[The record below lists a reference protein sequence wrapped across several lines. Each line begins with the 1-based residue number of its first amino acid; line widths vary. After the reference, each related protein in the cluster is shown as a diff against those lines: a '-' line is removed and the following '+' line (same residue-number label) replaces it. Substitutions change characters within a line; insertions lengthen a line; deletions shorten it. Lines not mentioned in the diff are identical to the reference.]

1 MNDTAIKNFAIWA
14 RRELISDVQKRCM
27 KYGIL
32 EKGSLPGAA
41 DTIDGRVLTS
51 SERQQRAELLRLA
64 AAGGY
69 RELVER
75 AAYTWFNRL
84 LAIRFMELNDRLPSH
99 IRVLSG
105 ADGTFRPQA
114 LAEAMDLPLEALDQT
129 QIAELVQRGDDEA
142 LFRAIF
148 LAQCDELAAC
158 MPAVFDKIGGS
169 MELLL
174 PDGLLRE
181 GGIVEKLVTSIPEED
196 WREGVEIVGWMY
208 QYYVSERKDEV
219 FASFKKG
226 KKAER
231 ESIAPATQLFTPN
244 WIVRYLTEN
253 SLGRLWMLNRPDSE
267 LPKDMPYFVK
277 PDEDAETEFKIITSP
292 EDITVVDPACGSGHI
307 LVYAFELLSKM
318 YIEDGYTGRDA
329 ARLILEKNLSG
340 MEIDPRAGAMASFA
354 LTMKACELDSRFL
367 RRGVSPRITV
377 LSRVDFE
384 SEELQYI
391 ENLRNRPELMD
402 AAAHLD
408 ECGSLLTVSSEDLE
422 AVARDLASLAGEE
435 TIFGGF
441 AAEKLKRLQ
450 AELEPLSRRYDV
462 VVANPPYMGSSSLGK
477 WMGTWVKKR
486 YTEAYR
492 DLCTSF
498 IDRGFG
504 MSANNGYS
512 AMVTM
517 QSWMFLG
524 SFEKLRGKIMRNHSI
539 SSMAHLGTRAFGA
552 IGGEVVSTTATV
564 FANAKNEVKGAYF
577 RLVDMGSEE
586 EKQAGLLEALA
597 NPDCGWFYRVNANQ
611 FNVIPGSPIDYWAT
625 DSAFKSFKEQ
635 QFLNEKIDARVGL
648 ITGDGNRFLRLWH
661 EVGRSKI
668 SFENKEGS
676 TQTLK
681 WVPYTKGGEFRLWY
695 GNFDY
700 VVNWERDGWE
710 MKNDNY
716 DGARVRAHNFNG
728 PQSFKEGITW
738 NSISSSRFHCR
749 YVPKG
754 FLFDAAGPLCE
765 VLDKTLLAFML
776 GLLSSSTFVYFMQLM
791 NPTMNFPPGYLG
803 AVPFIQPADAEK
815 ENVNKLVKGNV
826 DLSKQDWNSFETS
839 WDFARHPLV

>member
-1 MNDTAIKNFAIWA
+1 MNDTAIKNYAIWA

-32 EKGSLPGAA
+32 EKGSLPGTA
-41 DTIDGRVLTS
+41 DAIDGRVLTS
-51 SERQQRAELLRLA
+51 TERQQRAELLRLA
-64 AAGGY
+64 AGGGY

-99 IRVLSG
+99 IRVLSS

-129 QIAELVQRGDDEA
+129 QVAELVQRGDDEA

-158 MPAVFDKIGGS
+158 MPAVFDKIGGA

-181 GGIVEKLVTSIPEED
+181 GGVVEKLVTSIPEED

-277 PDEDAETEFKIITSP
+277 PDEDAETEFKKISCP

-377 LSRVDFE
+377 LNRVEFE
-384 SEELQYI
+384 PEELQYI
-391 ENLRNRPELMD
+391 ETLRNRPELMD

-441 AAEKLKRLQ
+441 AAEKLEHLQ
-450 AELEPLSRRYDV
+450 VELEPLSRRYDV
-462 VVANPPYMGSSSLGK
+462 VVANPPYMGSSNMNSWLSG
-477 WMGTWVKKR
+477 WTKKR
-486 YTEAYR
+486 YKEVCK
-492 DLCTSF
+492 DLCTCF
-498 IDRGFG
+498 IKRGFSLSDDRGYEALITSDTC
-504 MSANNGYS
+504 MYIS
-512 AMVTM
+512 
-517 QSWMFLG
+517 
-524 SFEKLRGKIMRNHSI
+524 SFEKMRKEVIEQTSIVCFIDTRGTN
-539 SSMAHLGTRAFGA
+539 AHPD
-552 IGGEVVSTTATV
+552 V
-564 FANAKNEVKGAYF
+564 FDANAGWVLWNHPGANIKGSYF
-577 RLVDMGSEE
+577 KLNHPISE
-586 EKQAGLLEALA
+586 KGQRLLEALA
-597 NPDCGWFYRVNANQ
+597 NPECGWFYRASSAAFETV
-611 FNVIPGSPIDYWAT
+611 PGNPIAYWASNGVRRT
-625 DSAFKSFKEQ
+625 FVNGIPLEKVSSPRQGLATGE
-635 QFLNEKIDARVGL
+635 NE
-648 ITGDGNRFLRLWH
+648 RFLREWW
-661 EVGRSKI
+661 EVSQVKSEYDCYSLDDLRNRRGKWIPYNKGGEYRKWYGNNDYVIAFDKDSYDVLANQGNHLPSRQLYFRPSITWSKI
-668 SFENKEGS
+668 SSGVIAFRFKPQGGAFDVAGTSIFGDKS
-676 TQTLK
+676 TLEYLQGLC
-681 WVPYTKGGEFRLWY
+681 
-695 GNFDY
+695 
-700 VVNWERDGWE
+700 
-710 MKNDNY
+710 
-716 DGARVRAHNFNG
+716 
-728 PQSFKEGITW
+728 
-738 NSISSSRFHCR
+738 NSSLIMQI
-749 YVPKG
+749 
-754 FLFDAAGPLCE
+754 AA
-765 VLDKTLLAFML
+765 
-776 GLLSSSTFVYFMQLM
+776 LLS
-791 NPTMNFPPGYLG
+791 PTLNFEVGQIASYP
-803 AVPFIQPADAEK
+803 VIMSDRAEGDVCN
-815 ENVNKLVKGNV
+815 NVESARY
-826 DLSKQDWNSFETS
+826 LSKIDYDSFETS
-839 WDFARHPLV
+839 WDFEKHPLI

>member
-69 RELVER
+69 CELVER

-84 LAIRFMELNDRLPSH
+84 LAIRFMELNGRLPSH

-105 ADGTFRPQA
+105 ADGAFRPQA
-114 LAEAMDLPLEALDQT
+114 LTEAMDLPLEALDQT
-129 QIAELVQRGDDEA
+129 QVAELVQRGDDEA

-277 PDEDAETEFKIITSP
+277 PDEDAETEFKKISSP

-377 LSRVDFE
+377 LGRVEFE
-384 SEELQYI
+384 PEELQYI
-391 ENLRNRPELMD
+391 ENLRNRSELMD

-462 VVANPPYMGSSSLGK
+462 VVANPPYMGSKNMNKWLGDWIK
-477 WMGTWVKKR
+477 THYKDVKGDLFSCFMVRNVGMGA
-486 YTEAYR
+486 EHAQ
-492 DLCTSF
+492 L
-498 IDRGFG
+498 GF
-504 MSANNGYS
+504 MTPY
-512 AMVTM
+512 V
-517 QSWMFLG
+517 WMFIG
-524 SFEKLRGKIMRNHSI
+524 TYEKLRKFVIQQNTITSLIQLEYSGFS
-539 SSMAHLGTRAFGA
+539 G
-552 IGGEVVSTTATV
+552 ATV
-564 FANAKNEVKGAYF
+564 PICTFTVQKGYCPGYRGGYV
-577 RLVDMGSEE
+577 RLSDFVGADQ
-586 EKQAGLLEALA
+586 QAPRALEALA
-597 NPDCGWFYRVNANQ
+597 NPECGWFYRADASG
-611 FNVIPGSPIDYWAT
+611 FEAIPGSPISYWAT
-625 DSAFKSFKEQ
+625 QAMRRAFENGTPLGEIAEPKQGMVTRDNSKFM
-635 QFLNEKIDARVGL
+635 
-648 ITGDGNRFLRLWH
+648 RLWWEVDHARTSTNLRTH
-661 EVGRSKI
+661 EEARSDK
-668 SFENKEGS
+668 SY
-676 TQTLK
+676 K
-681 WVPYTKGGEFRLWY
+681 WIPCTSGGAYRKWY
-695 GNFDY
+695 GNNES
-700 VVNWERDGWE
+700 VVNWANDGE
-710 MKNDNY
+710 ELIAFSGPHIKNREY
-716 DGARVRAHNFNG
+716 YFRESV
-728 PQSFKEGITW
+728 TW
-738 NSISSSRFHCR
+738 TAISSSVLSTR
-749 YVPKG
+749 YAPTGFVPEH
-754 FLFDAAGPLCE
+754 AGNCLYGSN
-765 VLDKTLLAFML
+765 LDLKLLQGVCNSSFCLKVMSILSPTL
-776 GLLSSSTFVYFMQLM
+776 
-791 NPTMNFPPGYLG
+791 NF
-803 AVPFIQPADAEK
+803 
-815 ENVNKLVKGNV
+815 NVGDLVKIPIVSDNERLYDV
-826 DLSKQDWNSFETS
+826 VNLVEECRNLSKSD
-839 WDFARHPLV
+839 WDFFELSWEFNQHPLV

>member
-1 MNDTAIKNFAIWA
+1 MNDTAIKNYAIWA

-32 EKGSLPGAA
+32 EKGSLPGTA
-41 DTIDGRVLTS
+41 DAIDGRVLTS
-51 SERQQRAELLRLA
+51 TERQQRAELLRLA
-64 AAGGY
+64 AGGGY

-99 IRVLSG
+99 IRVLSS

-129 QIAELVQRGDDEA
+129 QVAELVQRGDDEA

-158 MPAVFDKIGGS
+158 MPAVFDKIGGA

-181 GGIVEKLVTSIPEED
+181 GGVVEKLVTSIPEED

-277 PDEDAETEFKIITSP
+277 PDEDAETEFKKISCP

-377 LSRVDFE
+377 LNRVEFE
-384 SEELQYI
+384 PEELQYI
-391 ENLRNRPELMD
+391 ETLRNRPELMD

-441 AAEKLKRLQ
+441 AAEKLERLQ
-450 AELEPLSRRYDV
+450 VELEPLSRRYDV
-462 VVANPPYMGSSSLGK
+462 VVANPPYMGSSNMNSWLSG
-477 WMGTWVKKR
+477 WTKKR
-486 YTEAYR
+486 YKEVCK
-492 DLCTSF
+492 DLCTCF
-498 IDRGFG
+498 IKRGFSLSDDRGYEALITSDTC
-504 MSANNGYS
+504 MYIS
-512 AMVTM
+512 
-517 QSWMFLG
+517 
-524 SFEKLRGKIMRNHSI
+524 SFEKMRKEVIEQTSIVCFIDTRGTN
-539 SSMAHLGTRAFGA
+539 AHPD
-552 IGGEVVSTTATV
+552 V
-564 FANAKNEVKGAYF
+564 FDANAGWVLWNHPGANIKGSYF
-577 RLVDMGSEE
+577 KLNHPISE
-586 EKQAGLLEALA
+586 KGQRLLEALA
-597 NPDCGWFYRVNANQ
+597 NPECGWFYKRSADT
-611 FNVIPGSPIDYWAT
+611 FEAIPGSPLGYWVGNGIWEKY
-625 DSAFKSFKEQ
+625 KSNPTFSQ
-635 QFLNEKIDARVGL
+635 VGHPKVGMQ
-648 ITGDGNRFLRLWH
+648 TSNNDRYLRLWW
-661 EVGRSKI
+661 EVKYSEFVLP
-668 SFENKEGS
+668 SENPIWIKY
-676 TQTLK
+676 L
-681 WVPYTKGGEFRLWY
+681 KGGDYRKWY
-695 GNFDY
+695 GNLEYLLHFK
-700 VVNWERDGWE
+700 RDPNYILQQPHAKVLNLDLLNKPKCTWTDLTSGE
-710 MKNDNY
+710 PSFRYAPNDTFY
-716 DGARVRAHNFNG
+716 D
-728 PQSFKEGITW
+728 
-738 NSISSSRFHCR
+738 ISGHCFFPSSDDQL
-749 YVPKG
+749 Y
-754 FLFDAAGPLCE
+754 
-765 VLDKTLLAFML
+765 LLAYANTSLVALLKKVFNSSFHFQCGDL
-776 GLLSSSTFVYFMQLM
+776 GKIVVPLVDAPTKNRVKRIAAIQIELSR
-791 NPTMNFPPGYLG
+791 
-803 AVPFIQPADAEK
+803 ADWD
-815 ENVNKLVKGNV
+815 G
-826 DLSKQDWNSFETS
+826 FETS
-839 WDFARHPLV
+839 WDFKRHPLV

>member
-1 MNDTAIKNFAIWA
+1 MNDTAIKNYAIWA

-32 EKGSLPGAA
+32 EKGSLPGTA
-41 DTIDGRVLTS
+41 DAIDGRVLTS
-51 SERQQRAELLRLA
+51 TERQQRAELLRLA
-64 AAGGY
+64 AGGGY

-99 IRVLSG
+99 IRVLSS

-129 QIAELVQRGDDEA
+129 QVAELVQRGDDEA

-158 MPAVFDKIGGS
+158 MPAVFDKIGGA

-181 GGIVEKLVTSIPEED
+181 GGVVEKLVTSIPEED

-267 LPKDMPYFVK
+267 LPKDMPYYVK
-277 PDEDAETEFKIITSP
+277 PDEDAETEFKEISCP

-377 LSRVDFE
+377 LNRVEFE
-384 SEELQYI
+384 PEELQYI
-391 ENLRNRPELMD
+391 ETLRNRPELMD

-462 VVANPPYMGSSSLGK
+462 VVANPPYMGSKNMNKWLGD
-477 WMGTWVKKR
+477 WVKKHYKDVKGDLFSCFMAR
-486 YTEAYR
+486 NVGMGTEHAQ
-492 DLCTSF
+492 L
-498 IDRGFG
+498 GF
-504 MSANNGYS
+504 MTPY
-512 AMVTM
+512 V
-517 QSWMFLG
+517 WMFIG
-524 SFEKLRGKIMRNHSI
+524 TYEKLRKFVIQQNTITSLIQLEYSGFS
-539 SSMAHLGTRAFGA
+539 G
-552 IGGEVVSTTATV
+552 ATV
-564 FANAKNEVKGAYF
+564 PICTFTLQKGYCPGYRGGYVRLSDFAGA
-577 RLVDMGSEE
+577 DQ
-586 EKQAGLLEALA
+586 QAPRALEALA
-597 NPDCGWFYRVNANQ
+597 DPGCGWFYRADADG
-611 FNVIPGSPIDYWAT
+611 FGAIPGSPIAYWASKSLT
-625 DSAFKSFKEQ
+625 SAFVSFPCLKEVA
-635 QFLNEKIDARVGL
+635 NPVEGIK
-648 ITGDGNRFLRLWH
+648 TGDNDQHLRFWFEVSRKREHLNCCDSEASLW
-661 EVGRSKI
+661 RKMC
-668 SFENKEGS
+668 
-676 TQTLK
+676 
-681 WVPYTKGGEFRLWY
+681 KGGEYRKWY
-695 GNFDY
+695 GNNEY
-700 VVNWERDGWE
+700 VCRWGL
-710 MKNDNY
+710 
-716 DGARVRAHNFNG
+716 NG
-728 PQSFKEGITW
+728 QEL
-738 NSISSSRFHCR
+738 ISSSKACVSNREFLYTPAFNWTYISSGRFAARKAECDSL
-749 YVPKG
+749 YNNKG
-754 FLFDAAGPLCE
+754 PACYSNSSLLNTLLGALNSSYAQT
-765 VLDKTLLAFML
+765 VLDITSPTLDYKPGGVGGTPVPGKPISVVNDLVEDCIE
-776 GLLSSSTFVYFMQLM
+776 LSRT
-791 NPTMNFPPGYLG
+791 
-803 AVPFIQPADAEK
+803 
-815 ENVNKLVKGNV
+815 
-826 DLSKQDWNSFETS
+826 DWNAFEAS
-839 WDFARHPLV
+839 WGFQRHPII

>member
-32 EKGSLPGAA
+32 EKGSLPGIA

-51 SERQQRAELLRLA
+51 AERQQRAELLRLA

-84 LAIRFMELNDRLPSH
+84 LAIRFMELNGRLPSH

-105 ADGTFRPQA
+105 ADGAFRPQA

-253 SLGRLWMLNRPDSE
+253 SLGRLWMLSRPDSE

-377 LSRVDFE
+377 LSRVEFE

-462 VVANPPYMGSSSLGK
+462 VVANPPYMGSKNMNKWLGDWTK
-477 WMGTWVKKR
+477 THYKDVKGDLFSCFMVRNIGMGA
-486 YTEAYR
+486 EHAQ
-492 DLCTSF
+492 L
-498 IDRGFG
+498 GF
-504 MSANNGYS
+504 MTPY
-512 AMVTM
+512 V
-517 QSWMFLG
+517 WMFIG
-524 SFEKLRGKIMRNHSI
+524 TYEKLRKFVIQQNTITSLIQLEYSGFS
-539 SSMAHLGTRAFGA
+539 G
-552 IGGEVVSTTATV
+552 ATV
-564 FANAKNEVKGAYF
+564 PICTFTVQKGYCPGYRGGYV
-577 RLVDMGSEE
+577 RLSDFVGADQ
-586 EKQAGLLEALA
+586 QAPRALEALA
-597 NPDCGWFYRVNANQ
+597 NSDCGWFYRADAISYEA
-611 FNVIPGSPIDYWAT
+611 IPGSPIAYWIPVSLKT
-625 DSAFKSFKEQ
+625 AFEKGRPLEHYAPPKKGLGTGNKEL
-635 QFLNEKIDARVGL
+635 FMRCWWEVGLEKICFDARNG
-648 ITGDGNRFLRLWH
+648 TEAQKSRKRWFPHN
-661 EVGRSKI
+661 
-668 SFENKEGS
+668 
-676 TQTLK
+676 
-681 WVPYTKGGEFRLWY
+681 KGGEFRKWY
-695 GNFDY
+695 GNDEY
-700 VVNWERDGWE
+700 VVDWEHDG
-710 MKNDNY
+710 
-716 DGARVRAHNFNG
+716 VRIKSYRNETGQIASYPRN
-728 PQSFKEGITW
+728 QEKYFKPCVTW
-738 NSISSSRFHCR
+738 SKISSGR
-749 YVPKG
+749 
-754 FLFDAAGPLCE
+754 
-765 VLDKTLLAFML
+765 LAFRYKPAGNIFNEVAPAFFSDKSFSFRL
-776 GLLSSSTFVYFMQLM
+776 EAFLNSSVCAEVAKAIS
-791 NPTMNFPPGYLG
+791 PTLDFQVGQVASYPILKGVL
-803 AVPFIQPADAEK
+803 
-815 ENVNKLVKGNV
+815 ENNRTSAIVESLTEN
-826 DLSKQDWNSFETS
+826 SHSDWDSFES
-839 WDFARHPLV
+839 SYDFNATH